1 MQDANDRDALF
12 LLCVEDGV
20 RPMLE
25 SSRRRHPSGHSFPRI
40 DSPKN
45 AGCFAE
51 PLSGPVRLVV
61 PTVSLCEVFRVVL
74 RERGEDDAIRAA
86 ALMRRGREV
95 LLTSAPALEAAPRTD
110 RPGFFRLFSQPGIA
124 GTKRRSANES
134 SSFCRR
140 FNG

>member
-1 MQDANDRDALF
+1 
-12 LLCVEDGV
+12 
-20 RPMLE
+20 MLE
-25 SSRRRHPSGHSFPRI
+25 SSRRRHSSGHSFPRI

-110 RPGFFRLFSQPGIA
+110 RPGFFRLFS
-124 GTKRRSANES
+124 RRVLSPILPTRHSRNQTPVGERILIVLS
-134 SSFCRR
+134 TI
-140 FNG
+140 